1 MDIRLLGP
9 IETSLDSGPAALG
22 PRQQRAVL
30 AMLALELNRTV
41 STDRLI
47 EGLWGERAPP
57 SAPKLVQLYVSQL
70 RKLLGEEAEIVT
82 RGRGYE
88 LRLAA
93 DRVDAA
99 RFECLVAE
107 AADGQRPGR
116 CGWRARRSRC
126 GAGRRWPTSPMS
138 RSPARR
144 SAGWTSCGCARPSS
158 RSTASWPRVGIAS

>member
-1 MDIRLLGP
+1 M
-9 IETSLDSGPAALG
+9 
-22 PRQQRAVL
+22 
-30 AMLALELNRTV
+30 

-107 AADGQRPGR
+107 AAEANGPGAAAGAR
-116 CGWRARRSRC
+116 GARAVARA
-126 GAGRRWPTSPMS
+126 GAGRR
-138 RSPARR
+138 RR
-144 SAGWTSCGCARPSS
+144 
-158 RSTASWPRVGIAS
+158 

>member
-9 IETSLDSGPAALG
+9 IEATLDRGPARLG

-30 AMLALELNRTV
+30 AMLSLAVNRTV

-88 LRLAA
+88 LRLPA
-93 DRVDAA
+93 DRVDVA
-99 RFECLVAE
+99 RFESLVVNA
-107 AADGQRPGR
+107 ANADGSDAALAREALAL
-116 CGWRARRSRC
+116 WR
-126 GAGRRWPTSPMS
+126 
-138 RSPARR
+138 
-144 SAGWTSCGCARPSS
+144 
-158 RSTASWPRVGIAS
+158 

>member
-1 MDIRLLGP
+1 
-9 IETSLDSGPAALG
+9 
-22 PRQQRAVL
+22 
-30 AMLALELNRTV
+30 MLALELNRTV

-70 RKLLGEEAEIVT
+70 RKLLGGEAEIVT

-99 RFECLVAE
+99 RFEGLVGRGRE
-107 AADGQRPGR
+107 RPTAR
-116 CGWRARRSRC
+116 ALGWRARRSRC
-126 GAGRRWPTSPMS
+126 GAARRWPTSPMS
-138 RSPARR
+138 RSLRRR
-144 SAGWTSCGCARPSS
+144 SAGWRSCGCARPSS
-158 RSTASWPRVGIAS
+158 RSTAIWRRAGIAS